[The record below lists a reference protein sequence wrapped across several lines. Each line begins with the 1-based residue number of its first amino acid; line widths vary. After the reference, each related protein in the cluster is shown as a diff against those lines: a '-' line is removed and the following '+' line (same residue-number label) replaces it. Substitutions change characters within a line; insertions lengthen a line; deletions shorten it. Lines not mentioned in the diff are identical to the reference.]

1 MEMDLSKYNTDCY
14 VGRLKKIP
22 ENIILYGPP
31 GTGKTYNAVNY
42 AVAIIE
48 GKSFDEIKNENR
60 SEVKKRFDV
69 YKDSSNNRIECIT
82 FHQSYSYEE
91 FIEGIRPI
99 LETADEADMSDS
111 ESKLKYK
118 LEDGVFKQFCNKAR
132 NSEVLKE
139 IGYGLRDNAVIWKV
153 SLMGTGEN
161 LVRKDCFD
169 DAHER
174 IRIGWSEYGKD
185 IDFEKCS
192 FAVGGKAIL
201 KQFIETMQIGDI
213 VFSCYSEDTIDGIGV
228 VTGEYEWIE
237 SINNDYQRSRKVKW
251 LVKGIRENIRQLNGG
266 IAMTLST
273 IYKLNRITVA
283 DALAIVKK
291 YSSNSFVNDNE
302 PFVFIIDE
310 INRGNISKIF
320 GELIT
325 LIEPSKRIGAEEEL
339 RMKLPYSKKEFG
351 IPKNVYIVGTM
362 NTADRSIAFIDT
374 ALRRR
379 FTFIE
384 MQPKASNLEN
394 IRIVDDEGNNTSIN
408 LSEML
413 ATMNDKIEL
422 LYDREHTIGHA
433 YFTCL
438 APKATVTDL
447 RHIFEFKII
456 PLLQEYFYD
465 DYEKISFVLSDK
477 RNDETDRLI
486 SVKYCHDNDLLSLYN
501 FDLDDGGIKRLN
513 FKALEKIT
521 FYTNIY

>member
-1 MEMDLSKYNTDCY
+1 
-14 VGRLKKIP
+14 
-22 ENIILYGPP
+22 
-31 GTGKTYNAVNY
+31 
-42 AVAIIE
+42 
-48 GKSFDEIKNENR
+48 
-60 SEVKKRFDV
+60 
-69 YKDSSNNRIECIT
+69 
-82 FHQSYSYEE
+82 
-91 FIEGIRPI
+91 
-99 LETADEADMSDS
+99 
-111 ESKLKYK
+111 
-118 LEDGVFKQFCNKAR
+118 
-132 NSEVLKE
+132 
-139 IGYGLRDNAVIWKV
+139 
-153 SLMGTGEN
+153 
-161 LVRKDCFD
+161 
-169 DAHER
+169 
-174 IRIGWSEYGKD
+174 
-185 IDFEKCS
+185 
-192 FAVGGKAIL
+192 
-201 KQFIETMQIGDI
+201 
-213 VFSCYSEDTIDGIGV
+213 
-228 VTGEYEWIE
+228 
-237 SINNDYQRSRKVKW
+237 
-251 LVKGIRENIRQLNGG
+251 
-266 IAMTLST
+266 
-273 IYKLNRITVA
+273 
-283 DALAIVKK
+283 
-291 YSSNSFVNDNE
+291 
-302 PFVFIIDE
+302 
-310 INRGNISKIF
+310 
-320 GELIT
+320 
-325 LIEPSKRIGAEEEL
+325 
-339 RMKLPYSKKEFG
+339 MKLPYSKKEFG